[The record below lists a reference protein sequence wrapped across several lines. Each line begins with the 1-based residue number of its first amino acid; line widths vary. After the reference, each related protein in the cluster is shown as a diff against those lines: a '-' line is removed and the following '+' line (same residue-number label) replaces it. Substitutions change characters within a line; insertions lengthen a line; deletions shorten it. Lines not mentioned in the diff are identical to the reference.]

1 MRGLTALLLVIACGC
16 KDSHEAPLEA
26 AAPEG
31 AANEAAAGRVEAP
44 GGAATA
50 KPAENAPKSAPQ
62 AGPKTELSFRVPEEW
77 EALVPKVPLRKHELR
92 VPRVEG
98 DTQDAELLVLH
109 RGAIG
114 MGPLEAQWTR
124 WSQQFTQPDGSNS
137 REHMKLSNSKV
148 GGRAVTVAELE
159 GTCVAEKAP
168 DSGERWNEPGWK
180 LLGAVIE
187 SEFGPYYVRL
197 LGPKA
202 TVEANAA
209 RFRAFLESSAL

>member
-1 MRGLTALLLVIACGC
+1 MRRLTALLLVIVCSC
-16 KDSHEAPLEA
+16 KESNEAPLEG

-31 AANEAAAGRVEAP
+31 AASEAPAGRVEAP
-44 GGAATA
+44 SGAATA
-50 KPAENAPKSAPQ
+50 KPAENEPNPASKPA
-62 AGPKTELSFRVPEEW
+62 PKTELTFRVPDGW
-77 EALVPKVPLRKHELR
+77 EVLSPKVPLRKHELR

-124 WSQQFTQPDGSNS
+124 WSQQFTQPDGTNS
-137 REHMKLSNSKV
+137 RERLKLSNSKI
-148 GGRAVTVAELE
+148 GGRAVTEAELE

-197 LGPKA
+197 IGPKA

-209 RFRAFLESSAL
+209 RFRAFLESTAP

>member
-1 MRGLTALLLVIACGC
+1 MRRLTALLLVVACGC
-16 KDSHEAPLEA
+16 KESQEVSIEA
-26 AAPEG
+26 AAPES
-31 AANEAAAGRVEAP
+31 AASEAPTGRVEAP
-44 GGAATA
+44 SGSATA
-50 KPAENAPKSAPQ
+50 KPAESEARPA
-62 AGPKTELSFRVPEEW
+62 PKTELTFRVPDEW
-77 EALVPKVPLRKHELR
+77 EALVPKVPLRKFELR

-109 RGAIG
+109 RGPVG

-137 REHMKLSNSKV
+137 RERLKLSNSKI
-148 GGRAVTVAELE
+148 GGRAVNEAELE
-159 GTCVAEKAP
+159 GTCVAEKGP
-168 DSGERWNEPGWK
+168 ESGERWNEPGWK

-209 RFRAFLESSAL
+209 RFRAFLESTAQ